1 MFVEGKQMH
10 IQLKQGDVGKYVIIP
25 GDPGRSEKIARLFDE
40 PRFLASNREFTSWNG
55 TLLGETVTVCS
66 TGIGGPSAAIAVE
79 ELTECGATTFIRV
92 GTCGGIDT
100 AVQGGDMVIATGSVR
115 QEGTSREYL
124 PLEFPAVP
132 DFEVTL
138 ALRDGARA
146 LGRR

>member
-66 TGIGGPSAAIAVE
+66 TGGGAH
-79 ELTECGATTFIRV
+79 RV
-92 GTCGGIDT
+92 RGHHLYP
-100 AVQGGDMVIATGSVR
+100 GGD
-115 QEGTSREYL
+115 
-124 PLEFPAVP
+124 
-132 DFEVTL
+132 
-138 ALRDGARA
+138 LRRH
-146 LGRR
+146 